1 METRKRSS
9 DFVNHSCDYRPNRTR
24 TPLCSITIINLV
36 KGNQKKNCSDIR
48 PKFMVF
54 DNHKMEFN
62 PSLLDVI
69 CTLDIVDPRS
79 VQERDH
85 M

>member
-1 METRKRSS
+1 
-9 DFVNHSCDYRPNRTR
+9 
-24 TPLCSITIINLV
+24 
-36 KGNQKKNCSDIR
+36 
-48 PKFMVF
+48 MVF
-54 DNHKMEFN
+54 DNRKMEFN

-85 M
+85 MWISLTFLFLQMNVTAWNHLSKKRSTRVKGKLDLF